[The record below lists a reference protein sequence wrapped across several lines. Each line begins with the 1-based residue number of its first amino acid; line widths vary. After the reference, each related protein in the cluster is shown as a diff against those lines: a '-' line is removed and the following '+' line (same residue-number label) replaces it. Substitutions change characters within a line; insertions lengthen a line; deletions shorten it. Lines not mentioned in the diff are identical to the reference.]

1 MVDRKEIGKT
11 LNLEI
16 DFIPESNSNRPET
29 KIKPDYITI
38 HNTDNTNRGAGALAH
53 AKYMKGKD
61 AQNRKV
67 SWHYTVDDNLCVK
80 HLPINEMG
88 WHAAS
93 AEGNKKS
100 IGIEICMNEGIDQS
114 AANKRAATLTAI
126 LMYDL
131 NISIDNVVTHHYWS
145 GKNCPRLLLNNG
157 KPGEK
162 WKKFLEEVSRI
173 YKSIEPQDEVVS
185 NLFSDKNELFSE
197 WLDAHGE
204 EA

>member
-16 DFIPESNSNRPET
+16 DFIPESNSNRPGT
-29 KIKPDYITI
+29 KMKPEYITI
-38 HNTDNTNRGAGALAH
+38 HNTDNTGRGAGALAH
-53 AKYMKGKD
+53 AKYMKGQD

-100 IGIEICMNEGIDQS
+100 IGIEICMNEGIDQNS
-114 AANKRAATLTAI
+114 ANKRAATLTAI

-131 NISIDNVVTHHYWS
+131 NIPIVNVLTHHHWS
-145 GKNCPRLLLNNG
+145 GKNCPRLLLDNK

-162 WKKFLEEVSRI
+162 WKKFLEEVNRI
-173 YKSIEPQDEVVS
+173 YRSIEPQDEMIA
-185 NLFSDKNELFSE
+185 NLFSDRNELFSE
-197 WLDAHGE
+197 WSDAHGAE
-204 EA
+204 K